1 MNGNNLFAYKRP
13 EPDFRIPFRVIPS
26 VNDILSSARTNNSKF
41 SPVTEDVKKWRK
53 RARERAVEVFSEQ
66 DLETTT
72 LCRQLRSKDKRTGL
86 NKQEFFKGLQNPFFD
101 EPVACLV
108 CLWRPTNGDFDVHN
122 LFVKPIFDG
131 FADVRLYEIDA
142 VRGFPEMAFS
152 FEGVDP
158 SLKLSD
164 DEKRERKEYQDSFRN
179 RGKEPPRLPLPAR
192 IHFDFYKLARL
203 RFGTLFQF
211 DIV

>member
-1 MNGNNLFAYKRP
+1 MNDNNLFAYNRP
-13 EPDFRIPFRVIPS
+13 EPDFRIPFRVVPS
-26 VNDILSSARTNNSKF
+26 VNDILSSARTNNSKY

-53 RARERAVEVFSEQ
+53 RARARAVEVFKENGFEIS
-66 DLETTT
+66 L
-72 LCRQLRSKDKRTGL
+72 LSRQLRSKDRFGA
-86 NKQEFFKGLQNPFFD
+86 NKQEYFDGLQNPFFT

-108 CLWRPTNGDFDVHN
+108 CLWRPSNADFDVHN

-131 FADVRLYEIDA
+131 FADVRLYEKDA

-158 SLKLSD
+158 SLKLTD
-164 DEKRERKEYQDSFRN
+164 DERRERKEYQDSFRN
-179 RGKEPPRLPLPAR
+179 RGKEPPRLPLPAK
-192 IHFDFYKLARL
+192 IHFDFYKLSRL

-211 DIV
+211 EIV